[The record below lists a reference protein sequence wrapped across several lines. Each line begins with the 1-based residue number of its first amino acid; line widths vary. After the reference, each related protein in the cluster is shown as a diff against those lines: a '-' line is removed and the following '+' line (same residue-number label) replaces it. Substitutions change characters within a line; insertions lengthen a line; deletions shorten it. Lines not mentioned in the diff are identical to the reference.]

1 MQAFNLPLN
10 TVSFGQ
16 ISTSIVRYLFEKK
29 KDIYLFP
36 IGNIDL
42 SSVNLS
48 SKDFDSW
55 LTKGIMNAMETY
67 DKKHPIFKLWHLNGS
82 LESFSNCQT
91 LLSFYEL
98 NKPTIPEINIIKNN
112 NKVYF
117 TSQYT
122 VDIFKAYGASN
133 VDYLPLFFDR
143 YNFFNKEKTYF
154 DDGRITFN
162 LTGKLEK
169 RKHHLKI
176 IKAWAKKFG
185 NNSKYFLQCSLFNP
199 FLKQEDQNRLIASS
213 LEGKM
218 YFNIQFLN
226 WMQSNDTYN
235 DFLNSANIIIGMSG
249 GEGWGLPEFH
259 STAIGKHAVILN
271 AHGYKS
277 WANKENSVLVDP
289 NDKMVDAEDGIFFRK
304 NMPYNQGEI
313 FDFNEDDFISACEE
327 VIKKVEKNKI
337 NEAGLKLQK
346 DFSID
351 HFMNNLGKLE

>member
-1 MQAFNLPLN
+1 MHAFHLPLN

-16 ISTSIVRYLFEKK
+16 ISTSVVRYLFDKK
-29 KDIYLFP
+29 QDIYLFP

-42 SSVNLS
+42 SSINL
-48 SKDFDSW
+48 FDKEFESW
-55 LTKGIMNAMETY
+55 ITKGIMNAMETFSR
-67 DKKHPIFKLWHLNGS
+67 KEPIFKLWHLNGS
-82 LESFSNCQT
+82 LESFSDRQT

-98 NKPTIPEINIIKNN
+98 NNPTLPEVNIIKNN
-112 NKVYF
+112 EKVYF

-122 VDIFKAYGASN
+122 VDIFKNYGASN
-133 VDYLPLFFDR
+133 VHYLPLFFDK
-143 YNFFNKEKTYF
+143 YNFFRKDKNYF
-154 DDGRITFN
+154 GDGRITFN

-199 FLKQEDQNRLIASS
+199 FLKQEDQNRLLASA
-213 LEGKM
+213 LDGKM

-226 WMQSNDTYN
+226 WMQLNDIYN
-235 DFLNSANIIIGMSG
+235 DYLNSADIIIGMSG

-277 WANKENSVLVDP
+277 WANKENSVLVNP
-289 NDKMVDAEDGIFFRK
+289 NNKMIDAEDGVFFRK
-304 NMPYNQGEI
+304 NMPYNQGQI
-313 FDFNEDDFISACEE
+313 FDFDEDDFISACEE
-327 VIKKVEKNKI
+327 SIKRVEKNKI
-337 NEAGLKLQK
+337 NEAGLDLQK
-346 DFSID
+346 AFTIEKFIENIS
-351 HFMNNLGKLE
+351 K